1 MTFSKAED
9 IVCLCAGCRISHEQY
24 ISAAS
29 VIDWHVLWVSQH
41 KEGPTTL
48 SSWRSSSSPSPHYTF
63 CPSSVQHH
71 LWRNSQNKKKWAVS
85 DRYFHLFI
93 SFIFIFIFF
102 NRDLGCSLWRWAC
115 IFSFSDSVCFTRN
128 ILNRLCCRGKVWPL
142 SVAYTQKMK
151 SHKHQAPSVLL

>member
-71 LWRNSQNKKKWAVS
+71 LWRNSQNNKKKRVVS

-93 SFIFIFIFF
+93 SFIFIFIFLTEIWDVLCGGGLVYF
-102 NRDLGCSLWRWAC
+102 HFQILSASLETFWIGCVVGC
-115 IFSFSDSVCFTRN
+115 
-128 ILNRLCCRGKVWPL
+128 VWPL
-142 SVAYTQKMK
+142 SLAYTKKMK

>member
-1 MTFSKAED
+1 MQDFPWTIHISCFCNWLTCPVGITAQRGTNHPVLLEEFKFTFSPLHLLSFFCTTSSLEEF
-9 IVCLCAGCRISHEQY
+9 SEQ
-24 ISAAS
+24 
-29 VIDWHVLWVSQH
+29 Q
-41 KEGPTTL
+41 
-48 SSWRSSSSPSPHYTF
+48 
-63 CPSSVQHH
+63 
-71 LWRNSQNKKKWAVS
+71 KKKGCI
-85 DRYFHLFI
+85 RQIF
-93 SFIFIFIFF
+93 SFIYIIFFYFYFF